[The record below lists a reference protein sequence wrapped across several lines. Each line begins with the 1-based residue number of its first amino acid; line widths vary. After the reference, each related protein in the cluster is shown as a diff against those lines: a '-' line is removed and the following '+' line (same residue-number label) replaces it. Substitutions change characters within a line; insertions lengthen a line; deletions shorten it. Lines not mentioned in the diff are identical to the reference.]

1 MTVAMIVAVPGAT
14 EAPNV
19 TAWRM
24 LGAPL
29 HLGNLV
35 QVVPPAAPP
44 IVDASDGEPTWE
56 DAAWQ

>member
-1 MTVAMIVAVPGAT
+1 
-14 EAPNV
+14 
-19 TAWRM
+19 M

-35 QVVPPAAPP
+35 QVVPPTAPL